1 MNFCQRINYMIWNST
16 CLALSH
22 PSLFPANR
30 LSALLSKFGTGTN
43 VHASAPT
50 PTNVLATVL
59 AQTLTKKLASASASK
74 LKTHPALSLTQF
86 SMKIF
91 VLAQTL
97 AVLTLRH
104 VTSQLYPTLIR
115 VPANASATDSSL
127 LTQSKKLPINIAK
140 QSNIISFSTVKTADA
155 NAV

>member
-1 MNFCQRINYMIWNST
+1 MG
-16 CLALSH
+16 LS
-22 PSLFPANR
+22 PPCLFPANG

-50 PTNVLATVL
+50 STNVLATVL

-74 LKTHPALSLTQF
+74 LKTHVALSLTQF

-91 VLAQTL
+91 VLAQTHV
-97 AVLTLRH
+97 VLTLSH
-104 VTSQLYPTLIR
+104 ATPQLYPTLIR
-115 VPANASATDSSL
+115 KPANVNATDLWSL
-127 LTQSKKLPINIAK
+127 LTQTKKLPMPTAK
-140 QSNIISFSTVKTADA
+140 QSKTISFLTVKTADA

>member
-1 MNFCQRINYMIWNST
+1 M
-16 CLALSH
+16 
-22 PSLFPANR
+22 
-30 LSALLSKFGTGTN
+30 
-43 VHASAPT
+43 HASAPT
-50 PTNVLATVL
+50 STNVLATVL